1 MYNSVRRYKNMETVV
16 EKSEKINELKKGTEN
31 QNFQQNKSG
40 KPKKR
45 KFIIVFIVIIIAIS
59 MGIGAIINNYNEKE
73 KARLA
78 EEERIR
84 IEQEQKDNEYKNKI
98 ALACL
103 KMNQNVGVGAKLS
116 EAYLKLY
123 NQYGSTLG
131 KNYIVGTIKGTDGY
145 EKIASKMKEN
155 HKVLTET
162 MDWISSNKLENYIDV
177 YNILLEMYD
186 GYKPF
191 YESTID
197 LNFSLYSTQEVITK
211 GKTVLEKYDRITTM
225 IPEIKDFVDNSENN
239 NSDKDIQV

>member
-1 MYNSVRRYKNMETVV
+1 METVV

-31 QNFQQNKSG
+31 QNFQQNQNG
-40 KPKKR
+40 MPKKR
-45 KFIIVFIVIIIAIS
+45 KFIIVFIVVIIAIL

-84 IEQEQKDNEYKNKI
+84 IEQEQKDSEYKNKI

-103 KMNQNVGVGAKLS
+103 KMNQNVGIGAKLS
-116 EAYLKLY
+116 EGYIKLY

-131 KNYIVGTIKGTDGY
+131 KNYIVGTLKGTDGY
-145 EKIASKMKEN
+145 GKVASKMKEN

-162 MDWISSNKLENYIDV
+162 MDWISSNKLENYADV

-211 GKTVLEKYDRITTM
+211 GKTVLEKYDRIATM
-225 IPEIKDFVDNSENN
+225 IPEIKDFVDNSEDNK
-239 NSDKDIQV
+239 SDKDIQV